1 MPISEGLRTSL
12 NLIRE
17 TSIQND
23 TLYHRQIDEILP
35 TTDIGSFSAPL
46 LANPKLMNEFF
57 DVLIQ
62 RIVYT
67 QIDIKFFNNPLK
79 VLEGDR
85 IPLGSIGQEIYINPA
100 KARKFNVNDFAG
112 LLAKY
117 EADVKVQYH
126 HLNSDL
132 QYCVTIT
139 RAKIKD
145 AFVSWTSLENFID
158 GITQSLYN
166 GAYIDHYQMT
176 KGLVA
181 SAYQDNN
188 VKVEVIQAPTTEAI
202 AKQFLTKARAM
213 YLNMQS
219 PSSDFNAWKQVG
231 GYGND
236 ILTWTSPEDIV
247 FLLRNDIAAYLDV
260 NVLAQAFNIDRS
272 ELLGRII
279 YVNNFN
285 EYDKNNN
292 LILDGSNIV
301 GMMCDKAWF
310 RIKEQ
315 EMTMDEFYNSN
326 NRTWQMYLNDVRMYS
341 YSLFANAVVFAT
353 QTPTVT
359 ITGMTYNQTTPV
371 IINGIGEQ
379 EGLEVT
385 TTPLQANSPTITYES
400 SSDNIFTVDASPSNP
415 KIAIVTA
422 TGAGTGTLTAKAGNV
437 TTTVQIT
444 VNEASANALS
454 ATTKTT
460 KTTKA
465 ST

>member
-1 MPISEGLRTSL
+1 MAISEGLRTSL
-12 NLIRE
+12 NQIRE
-17 TSIQND
+17 TSIQNN

-35 TTDIGSFSAPL
+35 TTDIGTFAGPL
-46 LANPKLMNEFF
+46 LSNPQLMNEFF
-57 DVLIQ
+57 NVLVQ

-79 VLEGDR
+79 ILEGDR
-85 IPLGSIGQEIYINPA
+85 IPLGSIGQEIYVNPA
-100 KARKFNVNDFAG
+100 KARKFNVDDFAG

-145 AFVSWTSLENFID
+145 AFVSWSSLENFVD

-166 GAYIDHYQMT
+166 GAYIDHYNMT

-181 SAYQDNN
+181 SAYNDNN

-202 AKQFLTKARAM
+202 AKQFLTQARAM
-213 YLNMQS
+213 YLNMQA
-219 PSSDFNAWKQVG
+219 PSSNYNAWKQVG

-236 ILTWTSPEDIV
+236 ILTWTDASDIV
-247 FLLRNDIAAYLDV
+247 FLLRNDVAAFLDV
-260 NVLAQAFNIDRS
+260 NVLAQAFNIEKS

-279 YVNNFN
+279 YVNDFN
-285 EYDKNNN
+285 EYDKFGN
-292 LILDGSNIV
+292 LVVDGSNIV
-301 GMMCDKAWF
+301 GMMADKAWF

-315 EMTMDEFYNSN
+315 EITMDEFYNAN

-353 QTPTVT
+353 SAPTVT
-359 ITGMTYNQTTPV
+359 ITAMTYEQTAPV
-371 IINGIGEQ
+371 VITGIGEQ

-385 TTPLQANSPTITYES
+385 TTPVQANSPTITYES
-400 SSDNIFTVDASPSNP
+400 SSDEIFTVDASPNNP

-437 TTTVQIT
+437 STTVQIK
-444 VNEASANALS
+444 VEVPANKAR
-454 ATTKTT
+454 TK
-460 KTTKA
+460 
-465 ST
+465 